1 MRSFSPKLAE
11 PTAFEPIVRLQ
22 VTVLALK
29 EVKTGNFLSKKQVG
43 AEKKRWEEEEKE
55 ELV

>member
-29 EVKTGNFLSKKQVG
+29 EVKTGNFLSEKQVG